1 MMRLYPSVVG
11 NNDTY
16 IEPGTIVLWRWLGLN
31 RFFPATKPPDQEVL
45 RGCASVSSLISIQ
58 FHLH

>member
-1 MMRLYPSVVG
+1 MMRVYPSVVG

-45 RGCASVSSLISIQ
+45 RGCASVSLPISI
-58 FHLH
+58 